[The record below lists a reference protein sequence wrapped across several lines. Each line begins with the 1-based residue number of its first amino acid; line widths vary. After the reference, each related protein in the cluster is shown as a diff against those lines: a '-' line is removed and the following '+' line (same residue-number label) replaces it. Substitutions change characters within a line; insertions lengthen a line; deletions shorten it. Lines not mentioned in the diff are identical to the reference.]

1 MVVIQIKFLL
11 AKYIL
16 QFLCYNLT
24 IKLGGE
30 KMATITL
37 QNIYDCYDYGKRI
50 ANEEIDIGGAT
61 LKLSKTGMNSDSAK
75 IYLRCVRSLIKGERY
90 TGTVNEL
97 ALSHFLT
104 AITTDFG
111 FAGLAIAL
119 SSVKMHLEYQNRYQN
134 LVNIKRIY
142 DEFIEILP

>member
-1 MVVIQIKFLL
+1 
-11 AKYIL
+11 
-16 QFLCYNLT
+16 
-24 IKLGGE
+24 
-30 KMATITL
+30 MATITL